1 MKARKS
7 TYHPTGEGKAPG
19 DPAEALDLPEAE
31 LTPRVRAAVER
42 LTAENRR
49 LRDELRR
56 AAKRVGDLEELADK
70 DSLTPV
76 LNRRAFLREM
86 SRMVAFAE
94 RYDGLCSLLYF
105 DLDGMKAINDGRG
118 HGAGDAALAHVAEAM
133 VGNLR
138 ASDLVGR
145 LGGDEFGVLLTQAD
159 RKTAL
164 TKAKNL
170 ATAVAARQVDWHG
183 GRFAVR
189 VSYGVHTLV
198 LGETL
203 EQALEAADRAMYAH
217 KPQPRVN
224 ATD

>member
-1 MKARKS
+1 MEARN
-7 TYHPTGEGKAPG
+7 TTLHPTDEGEAQA
-19 DPAEALDLPEAE
+19 DP
-31 LTPRVRAAVER
+31 TVER
-42 LTAENRR
+42 LMAENRR

-56 AAKRVGDLEELADK
+56 AAKQVADLEELADK

-86 SRMVAFAE
+86 SRMAAFVE

-105 DLDGMKAINDGRG
+105 DLDGMKEINDGRG
-118 HGAGDAALAHVAEAM
+118 HRAGDAALAHVAAAL

-159 RKTAL
+159 RETAL
-164 TKAKNL
+164 AKAKNL
-170 ATAVAARQVDWHG
+170 AAAVAARPVDWHG
-183 GRFAVR
+183 AGFPVR
-189 VSYGVHTLV
+189 VSFGVHTLV
-198 LGETL
+198 TGDTL

-217 KPQPRVN
+217 KPQPRIT
-224 ATD
+224 ASD

>member
-1 MKARKS
+1 MKARN
-7 TYHPTGEGKAPG
+7 TTHLPTGEGKAQA
-19 DPAEALDLPEAE
+19 DPAF
-31 LTPRVRAAVER
+31 ER
-42 LTAENRR
+42 LMAENRR

-56 AAKRVGDLEELADK
+56 AAKQVADLEELADK

-86 SRMVAFAE
+86 SRMAAFAE

-105 DLDGMKAINDGRG
+105 DLDGMKSINDGRG
-118 HGAGDAALAHVAEAM
+118 HGAGDAALAHVAQAL

-159 RKTAL
+159 REAAL
-164 TKAKNL
+164 AKAKNL
-170 ATAVAARQVDWHG
+170 AATIAARRVDWQG
-183 GRFAVR
+183 ASFPVR
-189 VSYGVHTLV
+189 VSFGVHTLV

-217 KPQPRVN
+217 KPQSRVTS
-224 ATD
+224 A

>member
-1 MKARKS
+1 MKARDTTHHLTS
-7 TYHPTGEGKAPG
+7 EGKTPG
-19 DPAEALDLPEAE
+19 DPA
-31 LTPRVRAAVER
+31 VER
-42 LTAENRR
+42 LMAENRR

-56 AAKRVGDLEELADK
+56 AAKQVADLEELADK

-86 SRMVAFAE
+86 ARMAAFAE

-105 DLDGMKAINDGRG
+105 DLDGMKSINDGRG
-118 HGAGDAALAHVAEAM
+118 HGAGDAALAHLAEAL

-159 RKTAL
+159 RETAL
-164 TKAKNL
+164 AKAKNL
-170 ATAVAARQVDWHG
+170 AATIAARQVDWNG
-183 GRFAVR
+183 TSFPVR
-189 VSYGVHTLV
+189 VSFGVHTLIP
-198 LGETL
+198 GETL

-217 KPQPRVN
+217 KPQPRDKG
-224 ATD
+224 TE

>member
-1 MKARKS
+1 MKARKTTHNLS
-7 TYHPTGEGKAPG
+7 GGGEAPG
-19 DPAEALDLPEAE
+19 DPAEASGLSDAE

-42 LTAENRR
+42 LAAENRR

-56 AAKRVGDLEELADK
+56 VAKQVGDLEELADK

-86 SRMVAFAE
+86 SRMAAFAE
-94 RYDGLCSLLYF
+94 RSDGLCSLLYF
-105 DLDGMKAINDGRG
+105 DLDGMKSINDGRG
-118 HGAGDAALAHVAEAM
+118 HGAGDAALAHVAVVL

-145 LGGDEFGVLLTQAD
+145 LGGDEFGVLLTQAG

-164 TKAKNL
+164 AKAKNL
-170 ATAVAARQVDWHG
+170 AAAVAARQVDWHG
-183 GRFAVR
+183 AGFPVR
-189 VSYGVHTLV
+189 VSFGVHTLV
-198 LGETL
+198 VGETL

-217 KPQPRVN
+217 KPRPRVN
-224 ATD
+224 TTE